1 MNYIRDIYKKDYR
14 GFEMLPA
21 RRTGVKEKYS
31 VKSQRTILKDYLL
44 EDFQKK
50 CIYCGWDCNRYD
62 SASFHIEH
70 IISQHQDSALIDDYN
85 NLALSCPICNTSK
98 NKNSLPDNLDPLS
111 SDFSDLFY
119 RNRRGAIVVNNQLD
133 DDKKELSQQYINT
146 IGLAKE
152 LYKLDYI
159 YASLNKLKRDPS
171 LTKYNDL
178 FRKINE
184 ILDFIDENYSR
195 SSRLTLVPDY

>member
-1 MNYIRDIYKKDYR
+1 M
-14 GFEMLPA
+14 
-21 RRTGVKEKYS
+21 
-31 VKSQRTILKDYLL
+31 
-44 EDFQKK
+44 
-50 CIYCGWDCNRYD
+50 
-62 SASFHIEH
+62 
-70 IISQHQDSALIDDYN
+70 
-85 NLALSCPICNTSK
+85 
-98 NKNSLPDNLDPLS
+98 
-111 SDFSDLFY
+111 
-119 RNRRGAIVVNNQLD
+119 VNNQLD